1 MFAIFAAIALALSA
15 VGLYAVTA
23 YSVAQRTQE
32 IGVRMA
38 LGAQAAQVLWLILRQ
53 SIVQMAIGLTLGI
66 AGAYGVSKLL
76 ATMLFQTGARDPLL
90 LASIVALLVG
100 VSTAAC
106 LWPARRATRLE
117 PVNALRND

>member
-1 MFAIFAAIALALSA
+1 M
-15 VGLYAVTA
+15 
-23 YSVAQRTQE
+23 
-32 IGVRMA
+32 
-38 LGAQAAQVLWLILRQ
+38 LWLILRR